1 MKNSPTDSPRA
12 PRLRRLTA
20 FPCALLALSLASCDQ
35 PKSTSEKAEPKVEG
49 NVVILP
55 ANAAQSDSLNIAEA
69 HAVDK
74 PVVHVYGHLA
84 WNDDLTVRIFPSVGG
99 RVCRIVAS
107 PGDLVK
113 TGDTLAEMASPD
125 FGQAQADATRAD
137 ADLKLSD
144 RTLNRTRDLL
154 KHGAAAEK
162 DVEAAEDDYASKL
175 AENQRAQSRLQ
186 LYGVSVAPVDGMFP
200 LKAPISGNIVE
211 KTINPGQEVRSDA
224 QLANDPRIIS
234 PLFVIS
240 DPTKLWVVLDVTELD
255 ITTVKAGQKLRIHS
269 RAYPDKVF
277 EGRLEVIGDSL
288 DPNTRTIKARGSVDN
303 ASRLLKAEMY
313 VDVDIEIQPPV
324 DKPHARLAKTSGSRQ
339 AANLNAGTQVPVQA
353 VLSRQNQ
360 HYVFV
365 EKNPGEYE
373 RCPVQIGLEDHGNVA
388 VITGLSAGQRVVTDG
403 CLLLESIMETSK
415 GS

>member
-1 MKNSPTDSPRA
+1 MKNRNIDSIRA
-12 PRLRRLTA
+12 LGRGWLA
-20 FPCALLALSLASCDQ
+20 VFPCVLLPLAFASCD
-35 PKSTSEKAEPKVEG
+35 KEKTTAEKAEPKVEG
-49 NVVILP
+49 NTVILP
-55 ANAAQSDSLNIAEA
+55 ANAAQSDTLGIAEA
-69 HAVDK
+69 HAVEK
-74 PVVHVYGHLA
+74 PLVHVYGHLA
-84 WNDDLTVRIFPSVGG
+84 WDDDRTVRIFPSVGG

-113 TGDTLAEMASPD
+113 MGDTLAEMASPD
-125 FGQAQADATRAD
+125 FGQAQADATRAE

-144 RTLNRTRDLL
+144 RTLKRTKDLL
-154 KHGAAAEK
+154 EHGAAAVK

-175 AENQRAQSRLQ
+175 AENQRAQARLT

-200 LKAPISGNIVE
+200 LKAPLGGTIVE

-240 DPTKLWVVLDVTELD
+240 DPAKLWVILDVTELD
-255 ITTVKAGQKLRIHS
+255 ITTVKAGQKLVIHS
-269 RAYPDKVF
+269 RAYPDKTF

-288 DPNTRTIKARGSVDN
+288 DPATRTIKARGSVDN
-303 ASRLLKAEMY
+303 SSHLLKAEMY
-313 VDVDIEIQPPV
+313 VGVDIEIQ
-324 DKPHARLAKTSGSRQ
+324 DKTEKPHARLAKSGGG
-339 AANLNAGTQVPVQA
+339 ANVSTGTQVPVQA
-353 VLSRQNQ
+353 ILSRQNH

-373 RCPVQIGLEDHGNVA
+373 RCPVEIGMEDHGNVA
-388 VITGLSAGQRVVTDG
+388 VTTGLTAGQKVVTDG